1 MDSPSPPPVVGGVGM
16 FTGGQVVHVD
26 GGCACGWWLCLWM
39 VVMHVEGGEVGG
51 RGHMRRWHVGGARLV
66 GDMFACWLETE
77 SIEQV
82 VV

>member
-1 MDSPSPPPVVGGVGM
+1 MWRVERWVAVVTCADGM
-16 FTGGQVVHVD
+16 
-26 GGCACGWWLCLWM
+26 W
-39 VVMHVEGGEVGG
+39 
-51 RGHMRRWHVGGARLV
+51 GARLV